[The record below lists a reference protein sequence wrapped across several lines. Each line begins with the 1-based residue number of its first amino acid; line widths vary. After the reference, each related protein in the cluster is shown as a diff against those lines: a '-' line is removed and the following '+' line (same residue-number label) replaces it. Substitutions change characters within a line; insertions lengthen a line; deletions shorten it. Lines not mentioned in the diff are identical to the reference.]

1 MPYQVSS
8 WQFSESF
15 DEDLVAVLVEDLVV
29 NETLGLLCD
38 SIVVLFFQCYDS
50 RCSLDIPLSVAC

>member
-29 NETLGLLCD
+29 RQEWVGFGDVNM
-38 SIVVLFFQCYDS
+38 VVILWSD
-50 RCSLDIPLSVAC
+50 